1 MKKVWFDEA
10 WADYLYWQRQDKK
23 MLKRINRSV
32 ARYRTQQL
40 RWDRQARTVKRRAEW
55 ILEQAD

>member
-40 RWDRQARTVKRRAEW
+40 RWDRQARTIKRRAER
-55 ILEQAD
+55 ILEQTD

>member
-23 MLKRINRSV
+23 MLKRINDL
-32 ARYRTQQL
+32 L
-40 RWDRQARTVKRRAEW
+40 RD
-55 ILEQAD
+55 I